1 MNIIIKAEKR
11 DLTGKNAARR
21 IRRSGKLPAVLYG
34 NEVDTI
40 PLVLNKKD
48 VFAILKSE
56 SGENTIFKISYDDD
70 EHDVMIKDFQ
80 QQITTD
86 EIIHVDLIRI
96 AMDKVIRVTV
106 PVELVGVSVGVKSE
120 GGFVDFVTREVD
132 VECLPQK
139 IPEHLEVDISGLHL
153 NQNLRVEDLTLPEGV
168 EILTEPETV
177 VVHIE
182 APTEAEEEKVEE
194 AEEIMAEEEEPEVIG
209 REKEEP
215 ESEEG

>member
-1 MNIIIKAEKR
+1 MNITIKAEKR

-34 NEVDTI
+34 NEVETI

-56 SGENTIFKISYDDD
+56 SGENTIFKISYDDG

-86 EIIHVDLIRI
+86 EILHVDLIRI
-96 AMDKVIRVTV
+96 AMDKAIRVAV
-106 PVELVGVSVGVKSE
+106 PVELVGISVGVKSE

-132 VECLPQK
+132 VECLPQN
-139 IPEHLEVDISGLHL
+139 IPEHLEVDISALHL

-182 APTEAEEEKVEE
+182 APIEAEEEKVEE
-194 AEEIMAEEEEPEVIG
+194 VEEIMAEEEEPEVIG
-209 REKEEP
+209 REEEEP